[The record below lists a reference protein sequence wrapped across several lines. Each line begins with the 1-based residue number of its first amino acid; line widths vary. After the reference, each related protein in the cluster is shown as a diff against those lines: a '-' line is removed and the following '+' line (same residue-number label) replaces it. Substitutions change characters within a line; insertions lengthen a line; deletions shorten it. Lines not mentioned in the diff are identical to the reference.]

1 MNKLLADIIDDCSM
15 GSHVVS
21 TVNLAK
27 ISKES
32 VGELTR
38 TLADVCIGNYEYI
51 TKYDDYVH
59 GLPKETF
66 VCTTIKDIEKCIGN
80 YKNNPRDFIVI
91 VDSLSM
97 LK

>member
-1 MNKLLADIIDDCSM
+1 M
-15 GSHVVS
+15 
-21 TVNLAK
+21 
-27 ISKES
+27 
-32 VGELTR
+32 
-38 TLADVCIGNYEYI
+38 
-51 TKYDDYVH
+51 H

>member
-1 MNKLLADIIDDCSM
+1 MNKLLADIIDDWSM

-21 TVNLAK
+21 T
-27 ISKES
+27 
-32 VGELTR
+32 
-38 TLADVCIGNYEYI
+38 LADTHIGNYEYV
-51 TKYDDYVH
+51 TKYDNYVQ